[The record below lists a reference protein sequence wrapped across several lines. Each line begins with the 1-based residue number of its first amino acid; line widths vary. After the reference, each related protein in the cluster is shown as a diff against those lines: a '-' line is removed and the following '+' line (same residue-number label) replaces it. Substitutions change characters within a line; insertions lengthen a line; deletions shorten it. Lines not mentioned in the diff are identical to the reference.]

1 MFAII
6 TPKRCLIDELKTS
19 TKWMDIKKSTKKKRK
34 KKKEVWNP
42 NEGHFNFQS
51 IMAYK
56 FLAQSTKIYHVNF
69 GFDR

>member
-1 MFAII
+1 
-6 TPKRCLIDELKTS
+6 
-19 TKWMDIKKSTKKKRK
+19 MDIKKSTKKKRK